1 MAGETAPVLR
11 RSRRFNGL
19 ACRCDAWSVPVQD
32 WQPDREWV
40 RKMAD
45 NLGDEW
51 KVRFTMRILVLL

>member
-1 MAGETAPVLR
+1 MA
-11 RSRRFNGL
+11 
-19 ACRCDAWSVPVQD
+19 VPVQD

-51 KVRFTMRILVLL
+51 KVRFAMRILVLL

>member
-1 MAGETAPVLR
+1 MRR

-19 ACRCDAWSVPVQD
+19 ACHGDALAVPVQD

-51 KVRFTMRILVLL
+51 KVRFAMRILVLL